1 MVLHLRAP
9 KGKVSVEG
17 MLNRAKYFDRT
28 GKVNDHT
35 IYLSRNLGKNA
46 LEFAMCLSAKAT
58 GGRVYT
64 MGHTLVIEEAEKI
77 TEKLERAMAQS
88 REHKIILLPALPK
101 AWDHG
106 EVNGLRLVGNASIA
120 LAWENGKLT
129 RCAVTADQA
138 YEGEVVYGEM
148 RQAVKLEKGET
159 VMLDA
164 VLQLL
169 ES

>member
-9 KGKVSVEG
+9 KGKVSGEV

-35 IYLSRNLGKNA
+35 IYLSGNLRKNA
-46 LEFAMCLSAKAT
+46 LELAMCLSAKAT

-106 EVNGLRLVGNASIA
+106 EVKGLRLVGNASIA

>member
-9 KGKVSVEG
+9 RGKVSVEG
-17 MLNRAKYFDRT
+17 MLNRAKYFNRT

-35 IYLSRNLGKNA
+35 IYLSGNLGKNA

-64 MGHTLVIEEAEKI
+64 MGHTLMIEEAEKI
-77 TEKLERAMAQS
+77 TEKLERAMVQS

-101 AWDHG
+101 
-106 EVNGLRLVGNASIA
+106 
-120 LAWENGKLT
+120 AWENGKLT

>member
-9 KGKVSVEG
+9 KGKVSVEV

-35 IYLSRNLGKNA
+35 IYLSGNLGKNA

-106 EVNGLRLVGNASIA
+106 EVKGLRLVGNASIA

-138 YEGEVVYGEM
+138 
-148 RQAVKLEKGET
+148 
-159 VMLDA
+159 
-164 VLQLL
+164 
-169 ES
+169 

>member
-9 KGKVSVEG
+9 KGKVSVEV

-35 IYLSRNLGKNA
+35 IYLSGNLGKKCPGICHVPVGKSNGRPCVYHGSYSGDRRGR
-46 LEFAMCLSAKAT
+46 EDYRKA
-58 GGRVYT
+58 GARDG
-64 MGHTLVIEEAEKI
+64 AEQR
-77 TEKLERAMAQS
+77 TQNHSPSGAAEGVGSWRSES
-88 REHKIILLPALPK
+88 
-101 AWDHG
+101 
-106 EVNGLRLVGNASIA
+106 LRLVGNASIA